1 MPCALRCDFISTYS
15 TLIIDVIA
23 FVKND
28 DVSIAAMPWD
38 VATKESSCE
47 QSQPSGQSNENL
59 VVSTVGA
66 MVTKKKYYSTCVRWY
81 LVNRMIAIIVNMTL
95 HVGIK

>member
-47 QSQPSGQSNENL
+47 RSQPSGQSKKIWWCEC
-59 VVSTVGA
+59 TVGA
-66 MVTKKKYYSTCVRWY
+66 KATKKKTLPWY
-81 LVNRMIAIIVNMTL
+81 
-95 HVGIK
+95 

>member
-1 MPCALRCDFISTYS
+1 MQRNALCIALRFHLYLFLFNH

-23 FVKND
+23 FVKNN
-28 DVSIAAMPWD
+28 DVSIAAVPWD

-47 QSQPSGQSNENL
+47 QSQPSGQSKENL

-66 MVTKKKYYSTCVRWY
+66 KATKKRIFHGTNLPV
-81 LVNRMIAIIVNMTL
+81 LGGT
-95 HVGIK
+95 

>member
-1 MPCALRCDFISTYS
+1 MQRNALCIALRFHLYLFLFNH

-23 FVKND
+23 FVKNN
-28 DVSIAAMPWD
+28 DVSIAAVPWD

-47 QSQPSGQSNENL
+47 QSQPSGQSKENL

-66 MVTKKKYYSTCVRWY
+66 KATKKKTIPWY
-81 LVNRMIAIIVNMTL
+81 
-95 HVGIK
+95 